1 MEVEIDIKRSAYE
14 NASIYFEKAK
24 KLKKK
29 VEKAK
34 KLLEEVKKELE
45 KELKGKKEEKEKKK
59 DKEVKE
65 EKTEKGENEEEK
77 DKEWY
82 EKYRWFF
89 TSNGFLVI
97 GGKNAEQNDEIYYK
111 YFEDYDIFFHADI
124 RGGSAVIL
132 KNGVN
137 ASEECKAEAAQFA
150 ACYSKAWKE
159 RYAAVDVSFAEK
171 KYVKKDNLPKGSFYL
186 TKYKRYKNVELKLK
200 VGVLSGKVI
209 AVPAKSK
216 IKLEKEIVLIPGNIE
231 KEEIAEEISKKT
243 GMDVVE
249 LMRVIPAGKSSFIF

>member
-1 MEVEIDIKRSAYE
+1 MEIEIDIKKSAYE
-14 NASIYFEKAK
+14 NASVYFEKAK

-45 KELKGKKEEKEKKK
+45 KELRGKKEEKEEKKNK
-59 DKEVKE
+59 GVKE
-65 EKTEKGENEEEK
+65 EKGEKG
-77 DKEWY
+77 KEWY

-137 ASEECKAEAAQFA
+137 ASEECKSEAAQFA

-159 RYAAVDVSFAEK
+159 GYAAVDVSFAER

-186 TKYKRYKNVELKLK
+186 TKYKKYKNVELKLK
-200 VGVLSGKVI
+200 VGVLGGKVV
-209 AVPAKSK
+209 AVPARSK
-216 IKLEKEIVLIPGNIE
+216 IKLEKEVVLIPGNME
-231 KEEIAEEISKKT
+231 KEEISRPEHLK
-243 GMDVVE
+243 VV
-249 LMRVIPAGKSSFIF
+249 K